1 MTKLAWNVQ
10 FQTTP
15 EKTVFVTG
23 LLPLAASIEMT
34 EHINGYGR
42 DTCITIQN
50 DAAMVSTELPAFIAA
65 CLHDAMRKRRISVA
79 WR

>member
-1 MTKLAWNVQ
+1 MSKLTWNVQ

-15 EKTVFVTG
+15 ETTVFVTG

-42 DTCITIQN
+42 GTCITIQN
-50 DAAMVSTELPAFIAA
+50 GAAMVSTELPAFIAA
-65 CLHDAMRKRRISVA
+65 CLHDAMQRRKIPVT
-79 WR
+79 WH